1 MKTFKEQALESM
13 GETISS
19 SIDPITTGIRSR
31 HHCLAAA
38 VHAAGLTCSEQ
49 EAEKIIAVDSPY
61 INETRGGRYVRPC
74 TESYVLADG
83 SVWYVVENEM
93 QTLHRFP
100 AVTPASGYNGYYG
113 LAYLVGGTTN
123 MSIEFYAF
131 AFPSTPRGREVLSA
145 IQAGLNRPLTY
156 FHCPR

>member
-1 MKTFKEQALESM
+1 MQTFKEQALASL
-13 GETISS
+13 GETIGS
-19 SIDPITTGIRSR
+19 SIEPVVTGIRSR
-31 HHCLAAA
+31 HHCLAEA
-38 VHAAGLTCSEQ
+38 VHHAGLTVTAQ
-49 EAEKIIAVDSPY
+49 EIEKIRSVDSPY
-61 INETRGGRYVRPC
+61 LDETRGGRYVRPC

-83 SVWYVVENEM
+83 TVWYVVENEM

-100 AVTPASGYNGYYG
+100 AVTPASGYTGYYG

-123 MSIEFYAF
+123 MSVEFYAF

-145 IQAGLNRPLTY
+145 IQAGLNRPLAY